1 MKCTNCG
8 NEFKPGQKFCTKC
21 GTPVVTVASATEN
34 KTVGATCFNCG
45 NVLKVGQKFCTKC
58 GSPVAAAKAES
69 VSQQVADVQCPSC
82 GKILKPG
89 QKFCTACGAPISQ
102 TENGEKGF
110 MSRIGAGIASA
121 VTGGSFSQGYAQQR
135 EREEEFSAL
144 RSTAEYAIKNARST
158 MKTLLKEHQDVVT
171 YNDEVNVN
179 ELIAKIEKALAVNN
193 AERGDRNSA
202 IKKAINALENE
213 IARLRVKAEGGEGRR
228 TSTQSGT
235 NTNRQT
241 ARGYQ
246 LSDYNEDELNVVQN
260 KAIWGIQPGE
270 IARRITER
278 ELDSVAGLNGFI
290 IQEGCQA
297 MIFVNGNLVA
307 SMDAGAYNVPQRS
320 QQLMKQEFDK
330 LYAEME
336 LQDKEKRAAAEK
348 KPQTISER
356 GGIFGIAGSY
366 LRRGWE
372 FLFGATPAKKEET
385 DKAEEERVRRLKAEV
400 EKALKV
406 KNPDPVMSVIIV
418 SKRNITLS
426 FGGTNTK
433 DGIQFTPYTIP
444 VGIFDVQVGAMLQL
458 KVTDISRFATNY
470 LADKNSCTSNEFF
483 NILNSTIENNLRQNL
498 RNLDYTREGLAP
510 ETVAMLKEQIKSI
523 INQQLIG
530 IECVQVLQ
538 ITDQNE
544 DFGRFRNIEKE
555 LYCTEKELEYL
566 QRTGEFRNRLA
577 IETNKQKIQ
586 EATNEEDL
594 RYALQQINKDQMLHD
609 DELEQFVLFLNA
621 QRRIREAKSE
631 EDERQAY
638 IDLKKSGLVKDEE
651 LVVLQDAIEQNK
663 IQRESITE
671 IMRIQNNQ
679 SVSDARLR
687 AEWAL
692 DDMKEDHDWERE
704 DLDRRRNWGIE
715 DEEREREWQID
726 DERLRRSMEHD
737 LADAEH
743 QNRMTDIELENARK
757 HDDYREQK
765 EDRQWEKDFQRDQRQ
780 YDESERRRASD
791 WEYKERE
798 VQMRREDEQL
808 AHDRGRQDKF
818 DDLNILEHENDMVMR
833 KMHQMEVD
841 DRDTKHQMNEDELK
855 KLQEANRS
863 AENIHSM
870 DIQARI
876 NRDNNFANMNAE
888 QIKAAQISDACPEAQ
903 VAAFNADNK
912 AEMANFYKE
921 QHERAQREAREREE
935 RDAAREDRMFDRIE
949 RMHNNQVNNQQW
961 QFQQQFQQQ
970 QTMNNRD
977 LQICQQRLEDEQ
989 RMKNE
994 YRDNMMH
1001 QQSRMDA
1008 TTQQALD
1015 YSTRSHQT
1023 DSQSFAQAM
1032 GVPNNFQAQ
1041 PQYQQQMQPQYQ
1053 QPVQPQYQQQMQPQ
1067 YQQPAQPQYQQ
1078 PVQPQYQQPVQS
1090 QPAPKAGSR
1099 CPNCGAPVEPG
1110 DNMCGECGSK
1120 L

>member
-58 GSPVAAAKAES
+58 GSPVAAAEAKS
-69 VSQQVADVQCPSC
+69 VSQQVVDVQCPSC
-82 GKILKPG
+82 SKILKPG

-135 EREEEFSAL
+135 EREEEFGAL

-179 ELIAKIEKALAVNN
+179 ELIAKIEKALAGNN

-228 TSTQSGT
+228 TSTQSET

-385 DKAEEERVRRLKAEV
+385 DKADEERVRRLKAEV

-483 NILNSTIENNLRQNL
+483 NILNSTIENNLHQNL

-651 LVVLQDAIEQNK
+651 LVVLQDAIDQNK

-743 QNRMTDIELENARK
+743 QNRMTNIELENARK

-765 EDRQWEKDFQRDQRQ
+765 EDRQWEKEFEREQRQ
-780 YDESERRRASD
+780 NDADWNESQRRRAANWD
-791 WEYKERE
+791 DKERE
-798 VQMRREDEQL
+798 AQMRREDEGI
-808 AHDRGRQDKF
+808 AYNRRRQDKY
-818 DDLNILEHENDMVMR
+818 DDIEILEREANISHR
-833 KMHQMEVD
+833 KMQDMMEKENEKHRIDAEVQINKDNVEATMSAEALMAKGAPQLSSEGQVALAQALGSGKENELLRQMV
-841 DRDTKHQMNEDELK
+841 QMKEDEK
-855 KLQEANRS
+855 NQNKQDAKEWKQDAKEWMQMMMNG
-863 AENIHSM
+863 M
-870 DIQARI
+870 M
-876 NRDNNFANMNAE
+876 NMG
-888 QIKAAQISDACPEAQ
+888 
-903 VAAFNADNK
+903 
-912 AEMANFYKE
+912 
-921 QHERAQREAREREE
+921 
-935 RDAAREDRMFDRIE
+935 
-949 RMHNNQVNNQQW
+949 QVNATNQQAM
-961 QFQQQFQQQ
+961 FNQQQ
-970 QTMNNRD
+970 QH
-977 LQICQQRLEDEQ
+977 LQQRYEDEQ

>member
-58 GSPVAAAKAES
+58 GSPVAAAEAKS
-69 VSQQVADVQCPSC
+69 VSQQVVDVQCPSC
-82 GKILKPG
+82 SKILKPG
-89 QKFCTACGAPISQ
+89 QKFCTACGAQISQ

-135 EREEEFSAL
+135 EREEEFGAL

-179 ELIAKIEKALAVNN
+179 ELIAKIEKALAGNN

-202 IKKAINALENE
+202 IKKAINALEDE

-228 TSTQSGT
+228 TSTQSET

-385 DKAEEERVRRLKAEV
+385 DKADEERVRRLKAEV

-483 NILNSTIENNLRQNL
+483 NILNSTIENNLHQNL

-743 QNRMTDIELENARK
+743 QNRLTDIELENARK

-765 EDRQWEKDFQRDQRQ
+765 EDRQWEKEFEREQRQ
-780 YDESERRRASD
+780 NDADWNESQRRRAAD

-798 VQMRREDEQL
+798 AQMRREEEQL
-808 AHDRGRQDKF
+808 AYDRQRQEKL
-818 DDLNILEHENDMVMR
+818 DDGEISMRNMQGMLAGEHQKR
-833 KMHQMEVD
+833 
-841 DRDTKHQMNEDELK
+841 EDELK
-855 KLQEANRS
+855 NLQEANRRD
-863 AENIHSM
+863 ENIHSM
-870 DIQARI
+870 DIQAQI
-876 NRDNNFANMNAE
+876 NKDNVEATMSAE
-888 QIKAAQISDACPEAQ
+888 ALMAKGASQLSSEGQ
-903 VAAFNADNK
+903 VALAQALGSGKENELLRQMVQMKEDEKNQNK
-912 AEMANFYKE
+912 QDAKE
-921 QHERAQREAREREE
+921 WKQ
-935 RDAAREDRMFDRIE
+935 DAKEWMQ
-949 RMHNNQVNNQQW
+949 MMMNGMMNMGQVNATNQQAM
-961 QFQQQFQQQ
+961 FNQQQ
-970 QTMNNRD
+970 QH
-977 LQICQQRLEDEQ
+977 LQQRYEDEQ

-1067 YQQPAQPQYQQ
+1067 YQQP
-1078 PVQPQYQQPVQS
+1078 VQS

>member
-8 NEFKPGQKFCTKC
+8 NEIKPGQKFCTKC
-21 GTPVVTVASATEN
+21 GAPVVTAASATEN

-58 GSPVAAAKAES
+58 GSPVAAAKAKLG
-69 VSQQVADVQCPSC
+69 SQQVVDVQCPSC

-110 MSRIGAGIASA
+110 MSRIGAGITSA

-135 EREEEFSAL
+135 EREEEFGAL
-144 RSTAEYAIKNARST
+144 HSTAEYAIKNARST

-179 ELIAKIEKALAVNN
+179 ELIAKIEKVLAGNN
-193 AERGDRNSA
+193 AEHGDRNSA

-213 IARLRVKAEGGEGRR
+213 IARLRVKAEGGESRR
-228 TSTQSGT
+228 TSTQSET

-241 ARGYQ
+241 ARGYR
-246 LSDYNEDELNVVQN
+246 LGDYNEDELNVVQN

-336 LQDKEKRAAAEK
+336 LQDKEKRTAAEK

-356 GGIFGIAGSY
+356 GGIFGIVGSN

-385 DKAEEERVRRLKAEV
+385 GKADEERVRRLKAEV

-483 NILNSTIENNLRQNL
+483 NILNSTIENNLHQNL
-498 RNLDYTREGLAP
+498 RNLDYTREGLTP

-726 DERLRRSMEHD
+726 DERLRRSMEQD
-737 LADAEH
+737 LAQAEH
-743 QNRMTDIELENARK
+743 ENRLTDIELENARK

-765 EDRQWEKDFQRDQRQ
+765 EDREWERSFEREQRQ
-780 YDESERRRASD
+780 NDADWNVEQRRRAANWD
-791 WEYKERE
+791 DKERE
-798 VQMRREDEQL
+798 AQMRREDEET
-808 AHDRGRQDKF
+808 AYNRRRQDKY
-818 DDLNILEHENDMVMR
+818 DDIEIVEREANISQRRIQAMMEIDAKVQINKDNVEATMSAEALMAKQAAQLGSEGQVALAQALGSGKENELLLQMV
-833 KMHQMEVD
+833 QM
-841 DRDTKHQMNEDELK
+841 KEDEK
-855 KLQEANRS
+855 NQNKQDAKEW
-863 AENIHSM
+863 M
-870 DIQARI
+870 QMMI
-876 NRDNNFANMNAE
+876 NGMMNMG
-888 QIKAAQISDACPEAQ
+888 
-903 VAAFNADNK
+903 
-912 AEMANFYKE
+912 
-921 QHERAQREAREREE
+921 
-935 RDAAREDRMFDRIE
+935 
-949 RMHNNQVNNQQW
+949 QVNATNQQAMFN
-961 QFQQQFQQQ
+961 QQQQFQQQ
-970 QTMNNRD
+970 RYDDQKARAD
-977 LQICQQRLEDEQ
+977 EYKQDAYRQQD
-989 RMKNE
+989 
-994 YRDNMMH
+994 
-1001 QQSRMDA
+1001 RMDA
-1008 TTQQALD
+1008 ANQQALD
-1015 YSTRSHQT
+1015 FSTRSHQT

-1032 GVPNNFQAQ
+1032 GGVPHHFQT
-1041 PQYQQQMQPQYQ
+1041 QPQYQ
-1053 QPVQPQYQQQMQPQ
+1053 QPVQPQ
-1067 YQQPAQPQYQQ
+1067 PAIR
-1078 PVQPQYQQPVQS
+1078 
-1090 QPAPKAGSR
+1090 GGNM
-1099 CPNCGAPVEPG
+1099 CPNCGMPVEPG
-1110 DNMCGECGSK
+1110 DNRCGQCGSQ